1 MQMLGVTD
9 YRILLVGILAIDLLK
24 SKQHKSK
31 YLGAMQKKNHNIL
44 VVVELDPRH
53 IGAHGS

>member
-24 SKQHKSK
+24 SKQPKSK
-31 YLGAMQKKNHNIL
+31 YHGAMQKKSQHF
-44 VVVELDPRH
+44 
-53 IGAHGS
+53 